1 MCQIIGQDRL
11 RTIIDNYSIQT
22 LPKTLM
28 LLGPD
33 GCGKHTFAKYISNR
47 FSLDYLEISDN
58 LTSTDLDDF

>member
-33 GCGKHTFAKYISNR
+33 GCGKHTCVSHFIRELRNIR
-47 FSLDYLEISDN
+47 
-58 LTSTDLDDF
+58 